1 MSIVLIRLKKKSNTN
16 LVKKFLAT
24 LNEEANVLTDE
35 EFRDSMFSKLL
46 EEGRKSNLLPAL
58 EAKKEL
64 AKRGISL

>member
-1 MSIVLIRLKKKSNTN
+1 MSIVVIRLKKKSNTN

-46 EEGRKSNLLPAL
+46 DEGRKSNLLPAL

>member
-1 MSIVLIRLKKKSNTN
+1 MSIVVIRLKKKSNTN

-35 EFRDSMFSKLL
+35 EFRDSLFSKLL
-46 EEGRKSNLLPAL
+46 EEGRKSNLLPAI

-64 AKRGISL
+64 AKRGIGV